1 MNITKIA
8 LATLILAGTASASLA
23 TEFDANLQNRYPA
36 ATAPRAFQTA
46 PVGLYQGNT
55 YVAPIQNYSL
65 PPLRAGGVG

>member
-36 ATAPRAFQTA
+36 ASSSTLQSA
-46 PVGLYQGNT
+46 PVGLQGRT
-55 YVAPIQNYSL
+55 HQAPSNFVPASAV
-65 PPLRAGGVG
+65 AGGVG